1 MAKDNKGQIQGSNR
15 INSESASND
24 YIKLNINN
32 QYDNTTNEESEPKLR
47 GILVGIKG
55 LSLGISIIVALLV
68 GVGIGIL
75 LKNIFD
81 VFFLFWVG
89 VFWGI
94 CAAIL
99 NVYKAYKSQLKEFD
113 KLANDPKY
121 SYKNNK

>member
-32 QYDNTTNEESEPKLR
+32 QYDNNTNEESEPKLR

>member
-15 INSESASND
+15 INSESANKD

-32 QYDNTTNEESEPKLR
+32 QYDNNTNEESEPKLR

-81 VFFLFWVG
+81 VFFLFWIG

>member
-99 NVYKAYKSQLKEFD
+99 NVYKAYKSQLREFD

>member
-32 QYDNTTNEESEPKLR
+32 QYDNNTNEESEPKLR

-99 NVYKAYKSQLKEFD
+99 NVYKAYKSQLREFD

>member
-15 INSESASND
+15 INSESASDD

-99 NVYKAYKSQLKEFD
+99 NVYKAYKSQLREFD

>member
-15 INSESASND
+15 INSESASDD

-32 QYDNTTNEESEPKLR
+32 QYDNNTNEESEPKLR

-99 NVYKAYKSQLKEFD
+99 NVYKAYKSQLREFD

>member
-15 INSESASND
+15 INSESASDD

>member
-15 INSESASND
+15 INSESASDN

-32 QYDNTTNEESEPKLR
+32 QYDNNTNEESEPKLR

-99 NVYKAYKSQLKEFD
+99 NVYKAYKSQLREFD

>member
-15 INSESASND
+15 INSESANKD

-32 QYDNTTNEESEPKLR
+32 QYDNNTNEESEPKLR

>member
-15 INSESASND
+15 INSESASDD

-32 QYDNTTNEESEPKLR
+32 QYDNNTNEESEPKLR